1 LSLGKSIQ
9 IIETIAS
16 GGTAVLYK
24 AVQTSLDRAVAVKKL
39 HPHLTSDPNFTRRF
53 ILEAKAAASLD
64 HENIVHVIDFGV
76 EDESYQ
82 IVMEYVE
89 GESLKQVMERWQPI
103 PVDFALAVAHQVLLG
118 LEHAHTKGI
127 VHRDIKPGNI
137 LLTRYGKI
145 KITDFG
151 LAKLTQSQ
159 TQETAADSILGTP
172 LYMSPEQAFGES
184 VDCRSDLF
192 SLGTMLYEMLTG
204 KQPFADENYM
214 GVIQNIINKS
224 VPSPK
229 RFKCDLPPSVE
240 SILSRALSKNR
251 DARFQTATEF
261 RLAIE
266 EFLGAA
272 RLKELQ
278 EDLKSLL
285 ITNGATIALRTSSLT
300 KSGTNRSSRKKIVA
314 AGVFGAVAV
323 AVSIALLIPGVRLK
337 MQGWIG
343 QSAAGRYAGGDA
355 MKSTLTGAPYS
366 DLSLP
371 AGENPSPEATDPS
384 SGMRDTTSTLASG
397 AEGEVDSAQMEN
409 SARGPSNTG
418 GDPAIPIPHEN
429 PTEQPVT
436 GVSSPPDRAAADT
449 QSLSP
454 EETPANTA
462 VGEEGAGGPAEKPQ
476 AKPIVK
482 KGWLS
487 VAASPSAEIHIDG
500 RYVGDTPPTMSIE
513 LTSGYHKLECKN
525 PLHVPYVEE
534 IKIINGE
541 LSQRNITLKKLR
553 GRISLAATE
562 GAEFYVDGA
571 LVGVTPIME
580 PIMVD
585 AGKHHLTLKRAGFHI
600 WNSEVSIPANQVLP
614 LKIVLSPKY

>member
-1 LSLGKSIQ
+1 MSPSKSIQ
-9 IIETIAS
+9 IIDTIAS

-39 HPHLTSDPNFTRRF
+39 HPHLTNDPNFTRRF
-53 ILEAKAAASLD
+53 VLEAKAAASLD

-89 GESLKQVMERWQPI
+89 GESLKQVIERWNPM
-103 PVDFALAVAHQVLLG
+103 PVDFALAVAYQVLLG
-118 LEHAHTKGI
+118 LQHAHTKGI
-127 VHRDIKPGNI
+127 IHRDIKPGNI

-229 RFKCDLPPSVE
+229 RFNCELPPAVE

-251 DARFQTATEF
+251 DARFQNATDF

-266 EFLGAA
+266 NYLGAL

-285 ITNGATIALRTSSLT
+285 ITNG
-300 KSGTNRSSRKKIVA
+300 
-314 AGVFGAVAV
+314 
-323 AVSIALLIPGVRLK
+323 
-337 MQGWIG
+337 
-343 QSAAGRYAGGDA
+343 
-355 MKSTLTGAPYS
+355 
-366 DLSLP
+366 
-371 AGENPSPEATDPS
+371 
-384 SGMRDTTSTLASG
+384 
-397 AEGEVDSAQMEN
+397 
-409 SARGPSNTG
+409 
-418 GDPAIPIPHEN
+418 
-429 PTEQPVT
+429 
-436 GVSSPPDRAAADT
+436 
-449 QSLSP
+449 
-454 EETPANTA
+454 
-462 VGEEGAGGPAEKPQ
+462 
-476 AKPIVK
+476 
-482 KGWLS
+482 
-487 VAASPSAEIHIDG
+487 
-500 RYVGDTPPTMSIE
+500 
-513 LTSGYHKLECKN
+513 
-525 PLHVPYVEE
+525 
-534 IKIINGE
+534 
-541 LSQRNITLKKLR
+541 
-553 GRISLAATE
+553 
-562 GAEFYVDGA
+562 
-571 LVGVTPIME
+571 
-580 PIMVD
+580 
-585 AGKHHLTLKRAGFHI
+585 
-600 WNSEVSIPANQVLP
+600 
-614 LKIVLSPKY
+614 

>member
-1 LSLGKSIQ
+1 LSEGKNIQ

-89 GESLKQVMERWQPI
+89 GESLKQVMEKWNPM
-103 PVDFALAVAHQVLLG
+103 PADFALAVAYQVLLG

-204 KQPFADENYM
+204 RQPFADENYM

-229 RFKCDLPPSVE
+229 RFDCDLPPEVE
-240 SILSRALSKNR
+240 MILSRALSKNR

-266 EFLGAA
+266 EFLGATS
-272 RLKELQ
+272 LKELQ

-285 ITNGATIALRTSSLT
+285 IPNGATIALRTSSLT
-300 KSGTNRSSRKKIVA
+300 KPNKNESSKKSFAVA
-314 AGVFGAVAV
+314 AIFGAVLASLAV
-323 AVSIALLIPGVRLK
+323 AFFVPDVKDKIRNLGGTFPNDRYVDADPMMGSQAGFEYPSGSIAVERFQ
-337 MQGWIG
+337 M
-343 QSAAGRYAGGDA
+343 ADF
-355 MKSTLTGAPYS
+355 
-366 DLSLP
+366 
-371 AGENPSPEATDPS
+371 
-384 SGMRDTTSTLASG
+384 
-397 AEGEVDSAQMEN
+397 VDSLFEKPDTSGVPAADASSETNLAQNESVKME
-409 SARGPSNTG
+409 STG
-418 GDPAIPIPHEN
+418 EAVGTP
-429 PTEQPVT
+429 
-436 GVSSPPDRAAADT
+436 AADT
-449 QSLSP
+449 
-454 EETPANTA
+454 TA
-462 VGEEGAGGPAEKPQ
+462 SIRSIEKTEQ
-476 AKPIVK
+476 VAKPIVR

-487 VAASPSAEIHIDG
+487 ITAWPSAEIHIDG
-500 RYVGDTPPTMSIE
+500 RYVGDTPPTKSIE
-513 LTSGYHKLECKN
+513 LTSGFHKLECRN
-525 PLHVPYVEE
+525 PMHEPYIEE
-534 IKIINGE
+534 INIINGE
-541 LSQRNITLKKLR
+541 LSQRNINLKKLR
-553 GRISLAATE
+553 GQISLAATE
-562 GAEFYVDGA
+562 GAEFYVDGS
-571 LVGVTPIME
+571 LIGITPIME
-580 PIMVD
+580 PITVD
-585 AGKHHLTLKRAGFHI
+585 AGKHHLILKKAGYNT
-600 WNSEVSIPANQVLP
+600 WSSEIEIQAKNVLP

>member
-1 LSLGKSIQ
+1 MSPGKNIQ

-82 IVMEYVE
+82 IVMEFVE
-89 GESLKQVMERWQPI
+89 GESLKQVMERWNPM
-103 PVDFALAVAHQVLLG
+103 PVDFALAVVYQVLLG
-118 LEHAHTKGI
+118 LEHAHAKGI
-127 VHRDIKPGNI
+127 IHRDIKPGNI

-204 KQPFADENYM
+204 RQPFADENYM

-229 RFKCDLPPSVE
+229 RFNRELPPAVE
-240 SILSRALSKNR
+240 SILSHALSKNR
-251 DARFQTATEF
+251 EARFQTATQF
-261 RLAIE
+261 RQAIE
-266 EFLGAA
+266 DFLGAA

-278 EDLKSLL
+278 EDIKSLL
-285 ITNGATIALRTSSLT
+285 ITNGATIAMRTSSLA
-300 KSGTNRSSRKKIVA
+300 KSANNRSSKKSFVV
-314 AGVFGAVAV
+314 AGVFGLVVLSLAITFFVPNVRYKIQELSGRIMSDGQAGMD
-323 AVSIALLIPGVRLK
+323 AMESSLADGNYSDYSLPGNQEQLIESADSSAEKSDTAGLPPAAAPLDSTHDQNAPGASIPVEAERSGISPEPRDKPLEGEI
-337 MQGWIG
+337 
-343 QSAAGRYAGGDA
+343 AAGTEKAESIPQPA
-355 MKSTLTGAPYS
+355 AP
-366 DLSLP
+366 
-371 AGENPSPEATDPS
+371 E
-384 SGMRDTTSTLASG
+384 
-397 AEGEVDSAQMEN
+397 
-409 SARGPSNTG
+409 
-418 GDPAIPIPHEN
+418 
-429 PTEQPVT
+429 
-436 GVSSPPDRAAADT
+436 
-449 QSLSP
+449 
-454 EETPANTA
+454 
-462 VGEEGAGGPAEKPQ
+462 PQ
-476 AKPIVK
+476 AKPVVR

-487 VAASPSAEIHIDG
+487 IAAYPSAEVHVDG
-500 RYVGDTPPTMSIE
+500 RYIGDTPPTMSVE
-513 LTSGYHKLECKN
+513 LTSGYHKVECRN
-525 PLHVPYVEE
+525 PMHEPYIEE
-534 IKIINGE
+534 INIINGE
-541 LSQRNITLKKLR
+541 LSQRIITLKKLR
-553 GRISLAATE
+553 GQISLAATE
-562 GAEFYVDGA
+562 GAEFYVDGT
-571 LVGVTPIME
+571 LVGITPIME
-580 PIMVD
+580 AITVD
-585 AGKHHLTLKRAGFHI
+585 AGKHRLMLKRAGFHI
-600 WNSEVSIPANQVLP
+600 WNSDIHIQANQVLP

>member
-1 LSLGKSIQ
+1 MSPGKNIQ

-82 IVMEYVE
+82 IVMEFVE
-89 GESLKQVMERWQPI
+89 GESLKQVMERWNPI
-103 PVDFALAVAHQVLLG
+103 PVDFALAVVYQVLLG

-127 VHRDIKPGNI
+127 IHRDIKPGNI

-204 KQPFADENYM
+204 RQPFADENYM

-229 RFKCDLPPSVE
+229 RFNRDLPPPVE
-240 SILSRALSKNR
+240 SILSRALCKNR
-251 DARFQTATEF
+251 EARFQTATQF
-261 RLAIE
+261 RQAIE
-266 EFLGAA
+266 DFLGAA

-278 EDLKSLL
+278 EDIKSLL
-285 ITNGATIALRTSSLT
+285 ITNGATIAMRTSSLA
-300 KSGTNRSSRKKIVA
+300 KSANKRSSKKSVMAAWMFGLAALSLAIIFFVPNVRYKIQELSGRILSDGQAGVGAMESSLAGGNYSDYSLPGNEDQPIESADSSAEKSDTVGLTPAAIPLDSTHDQNASGASAPAEAEQGGIDPAPQEKPHEGEVA
-314 AGVFGAVAV
+314 AGTEKAE
-323 AVSIALLIPGVRLK
+323 SIPQPTTPEPQTKPVVR
-337 MQGWIG
+337 
-343 QSAAGRYAGGDA
+343 
-355 MKSTLTGAPYS
+355 
-366 DLSLP
+366 
-371 AGENPSPEATDPS
+371 
-384 SGMRDTTSTLASG
+384 
-397 AEGEVDSAQMEN
+397 
-409 SARGPSNTG
+409 
-418 GDPAIPIPHEN
+418 
-429 PTEQPVT
+429 
-436 GVSSPPDRAAADT
+436 
-449 QSLSP
+449 
-454 EETPANTA
+454 
-462 VGEEGAGGPAEKPQ
+462 
-476 AKPIVK
+476 

-487 VAASPSAEIHIDG
+487 IAAYPSAEVHVDG
-500 RYVGDTPPTMSIE
+500 RYIGDTPPTMSVE
-513 LTSGYHKLECKN
+513 LTSGYHRVECRS
-525 PLHVPYVEE
+525 PMHDPYIEE

-541 LSQRNITLKKLR
+541 LSQRIITLKKLR
-553 GRISLAATE
+553 GQISLAATE
-562 GAEFYVDGA
+562 GAEFYVDGT
-571 LVGVTPIME
+571 LVGITPIME
-580 PIMVD
+580 PITVD

-600 WNSEVSIPANQVLP
+600 WNSEIHIQANQVLP

>member
-1 LSLGKSIQ
+1 MISGKGIQ

-16 GGTAVLYK
+16 GGSAVLYK

-39 HPHLTSDPNFTRRF
+39 HAHLTSDPNFTRRF

-82 IVMEYVE
+82 IVMEYIE
-89 GESLKQVMERWQPI
+89 GESLKQVIERWTPM
-103 PVDFALAVAHQVLLG
+103 PVDFALAVVYQTLLG
-118 LEHAHTKGI
+118 LEHAHIKGI

-151 LAKLTQSQ
+151 LAKLTQAQ

-214 GVIQNIINKS
+214 GVIQNIINRT

-229 RFKCDLPPSVE
+229 RFNCELPPAVE
-240 SILSRALSKNR
+240 AILSRALNKNR
-251 DARFQTATEF
+251 DARFQTAADF

-266 EFLGAA
+266 EYLGAA

-285 ITNGATIALRTSSLT
+285 FTNGATIALQSSSLAKPVKR
-300 KSGTNRSSRKKIVA
+300 KSSKKSYVV
-314 AGVFGAVAV
+314 AGVFGAVLTAV
-323 AVSIALLIPGVRLK
+323 AVAFFYPDITNKIKILSGSYPDSPQPELDG
-337 MQGWIG
+337 
-343 QSAAGRYAGGDA
+343 
-355 MKSTLTGAPYS
+355 MKG
-366 DLSLP
+366 
-371 AGENPSPEATDPS
+371 
-384 SGMRDTTSTLASG
+384 
-397 AEGEVDSAQMEN
+397 
-409 SARGPSNTG
+409 
-418 GDPAIPIPHEN
+418 
-429 PTEQPVT
+429 
-436 GVSSPPDRAAADT
+436 AAADPAHSGRPFPYEDWFPPEIADST
-449 QSLSP
+449 GVDAPAASAPAFEGQPIFKRGETANAGSVMTDTAGRAEDMITNPGAESVADAQPQQAGSGSVSRVSP
-454 EETPANTA
+454 AAGANA
-462 VGEEGAGGPAEKPQ
+462 ARPENAAPAGGGIEQ
-476 AKPIVK
+476 RAKPPAK

-487 VAASPSAEIHIDG
+487 ITALPTAEIHIDG
-500 RYVGDTPPTMSIE
+500 RYIGDTPPTLSIE
-513 LTSGYHKLECKN
+513 LASGFHKLECKQ
-525 PLHVPYVEE
+525 PMHEPYIEE

-541 LSQRNITLKKLR
+541 LSQRNVTLKKLR
-553 GRISLAATE
+553 GQISLAASE
-562 GAEFYVDGA
+562 GAEVYVDGT
-571 LVGVTPIME
+571 LIGITPIME
-580 PIMVD
+580 PITVD
-585 AGKHHLTLKRAGFHI
+585 AGRHQLILKKAGFNT
-600 WNSEVSIPANQVLP
+600 WSSEVHIQANDLMH